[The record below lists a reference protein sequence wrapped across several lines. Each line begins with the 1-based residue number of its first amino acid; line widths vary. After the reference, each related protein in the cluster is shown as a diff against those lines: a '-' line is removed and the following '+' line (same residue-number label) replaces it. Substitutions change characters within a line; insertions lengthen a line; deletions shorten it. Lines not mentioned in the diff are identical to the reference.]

1 MSLLVL
7 DEEKMTFRYSFF
19 PPQEEKMTDI
29 SIKPD
34 TCREASCVSSSAS
47 QEKTVPFRRGNDINV
62 PLTDLFYYFKG
73 IVTQQIK

>member
-1 MSLLVL
+1 
-7 DEEKMTFRYSFF
+7 
-19 PPQEEKMTDI
+19 MTDI